1 MIIQG
6 LTHIEKTLDAHLEA
20 HFDVYAAGSLFAPP
34 DQALRGCSFSAAR
47 RFFFLHDGTGNLA
60 DQQYIVTHELTHLF
74 TWNVFG
80 RPASAMLSEGVAVY
94 TGMSLIADSD
104 HIPLEVS
111 CKAYRQAGVLP
122 SVLTDM
128 SFQGHIRDLE
138 NYYTAGCFAQYLIET
153 YGQEKFGQVY
163 PTGDYLNVYDKS
175 LVSLEA
181 EWIAYLDNS
190 PIPVP
195 FDPGTLSDGI
205 GSVRSAYDE
214 LFTDFVG
221 TPAEMMAY
229 RELDAARIALVEERF
244 DAMKEHLTAF
254 EQMMHGD

>member
-1 MIIQG
+1 
-6 LTHIEKTLDAHLEA
+6 
-20 HFDVYAAGSLFAPP
+20 
-34 DQALRGCSFSAAR
+34 
-47 RFFFLHDGTGNLA
+47 
-60 DQQYIVTHELTHLF
+60 
-74 TWNVFG
+74 
-80 RPASAMLSEGVAVY
+80 
-94 TGMSLIADSD
+94 
-104 HIPLEVS
+104 
-111 CKAYRQAGVLP
+111 
-122 SVLTDM
+122 M